1 MDKKIR
7 ILKLDGCT
15 TAEAVKALEKGAI
28 IYDDFE
34 QHIESYLAEWELEE
48 SEKQEYRQMV
58 KSGVPVEDWE
68 IVKEA
73 GFTYYIQ
80 YVN

>member
-1 MDKKIR
+1 MDKKIK

-34 QHIESYLAEWELEE
+34 QNLENYLTEWGLDE

-58 KSGVPVEDWE
+58 KSGVPVEDWG
-68 IVKEA
+68 IVEDDKK
-73 GFTYYIQ
+73 YYIQ

>member
-58 KSGVPVEDWE
+58 NSGVPVEDWGS
-68 IVKEA
+68 VKEG
-73 GFTYYIQ
+73 GFTY
-80 YVN
+80 

>member
-1 MDKKIR
+1 MDKIK
-7 ILKLDGCT
+7 ILKLDGCAT
-15 TAEAVKALEKGAI
+15 SEAVKALEKGAV

-58 KSGVPVEDWE
+58 NSGVPVEDWG
-68 IVKEA
+68 IVKEG

>member
-1 MDKKIR
+1 MDKMK

-15 TAEAVKALEKGAI
+15 TAEAAKALEKGAI

-34 QHIESYLAEWELEE
+34 KNIETYLAEWGLDE

-58 KSGVPVEDWE
+58 KSGAPVEDWG
-68 IVKEA
+68 IVKEG

>member
-1 MDKKIR
+1 MDKKIK

-28 IYDDFE
+28 IYADFE
-34 QHIESYLAEWELEE
+34 QNLEAYLAEWGLDE
-48 SEKQEYRQMV
+48 SEKEEYRQMV
-58 KSGVPVEDWE
+58 KSGVPVEDWG
-68 IVKEA
+68 IVEDDKK
-73 GFTYYIQ
+73 YYIQ